1 MATRVIVCG
10 SRTFEDR
17 KLCFE
22 TLNQVLDGVTDV
34 EIVSGHAKGADM
46 FGEEYGDLHGFKVSI
61 FKPDWKMYGRGAGPV
76 RNRRM
81 LEYAL
86 EDKALVIAFWD
97 GKSKGTKNMM
107 NLADKAGADV
117 KVIYL

>member
-86 EDKALVIAFWD
+86 EEEAVVIAFWD
-97 GKSKGTKNMM
+97 GKSKGTKNMID
-107 NLADKAGADV
+107 LADKAGADV